1 MINEFNELS
10 LKRKSWVDTTKSN
23 GFDNGIKNLLTE
35 LYPDNAHFIY
45 ELLQNAEDTEATE
58 VKFSLKDNELIFQ
71 HNGRDFDFKDIEG
84 ITSIG
89 QGTKKD
95 DINKIGKFGVGFK
108 AIFAY
113 TNTPLIYSNQ
123 YNFSINDLVIPIE
136 IDKKNYDYPTTMIFP
151 FDNKNKEPQIAYQE
165 IKKGLSSIRDNT
177 LLFLKNINKINYE
190 YENNLNQIMRDE
202 IDNEKVSILN
212 SATKEKT
219 NWLRFKQFLPK
230 SNNLF
235 VSIAYKLEENI
246 ELKKEQIVPI
256 DGEVSIYFPAE
267 KETSKLRFHIHAPF
281 SSTVARDSIKDI
293 EENNILRDLISKLIV
308 ESFKYIKENDY
319 LNFNFLQV
327 LPIKEDNLAI
337 FYKPIL
343 FNIIDTFNTKPY
355 ILVED
360 KTFVPAN
367 MCYRASNKIKKLIN
381 ENDLKLLLSNDDSIH
396 WAVNPSQLN
405 SREDKFLKQLQI
417 ENITSETFIN
427 ILEEQLLILNNRMKH
442 FLDTKDNKWFL
453 NFYELMHDIE
463 DQHYLE
469 SDLFKKTIKLNN
481 GSMNYGAQN
490 CFFESTTQFVNTKY
504 IVEPETYLES
514 KKAMQFLEFLDVKT
528 IDLKEEIKLILD
540 LEAHKY
546 SYYDDKNAKVSKTK
560 HLEHWNIFLE
570 YFKTDSSNL
579 SLFSEKT
586 ILFNNQNKLV
596 KANKILLSKPYIQN
610 DLDLIEGI
618 DDCYILHEIYKDISS
633 KEDFIKFIKTIG
645 ALTTIPI
652 IKQRI
657 PQNHPNRNS
666 LIDYSGRTSDY
677 TVNSDY
683 TIEGIKFLS
692 DKKSKEISLL
702 IWNTLIKADKSK
714 QKAFY
719 QRNKSSS
726 ENTAYSSLI
735 YEIKKYSWIPD
746 KNNIFH
752 KPANISQD
760 MLQKE
765 FVYDDSAGWM
775 SAIGLG
781 ENIKKKNDEYKKTEK
796 LVQDLTGFSIDIL
809 EKLKDAGITN
819 EVLVKLA
826 NQKQSESIK
835 TEQLDVLEAIKSH
848 NKNVEKVELDMNPT
862 ILKDQE
868 EYIEKSQKKL
878 KENLEKANPETK
890 KRYSNINTKVGE
902 KETRFFLNEEY
913 KGHCQICG
921 FTFDKKDNQGKYFET
936 FNWLSQKITKQ
947 KLNLV
952 EIGSTL
958 CLCSRCHAILKDG
971 DFESK
976 FLSNIEKTDINLNHF
991 SFNEFCSVITKSTN
1005 DIEIPEK
1012 FDFIEMDMY
1021 KLHIKLLNEDAYIFY
1036 TEEHLL
1042 HFYNILTLVQNS

>member
-405 SREDKFLKQLQI
+405 SREDKFLKQLKI

-427 ILEEQLLILNNRMKH
+427 ILEEQLLILNNRMKQ

-453 NFYELMHDIE
+453 NFYELIFDIE
-463 DQHYLE
+463 QQHYLE
-469 SDLFKKTIKLNN
+469 SALFKKTIKLNN

-528 IDLKEEIKLILD
+528 IDLKEEIKIILD
-540 LEAHKY
+540 FEA
-546 SYYDDKNAKVSKTK
+546 
-560 HLEHWNIFLE
+560 
-570 YFKTDSSNL
+570 
-579 SLFSEKT
+579 
-586 ILFNNQNKLV
+586 
-596 KANKILLSKPYIQN
+596 
-610 DLDLIEGI
+610 
-618 DDCYILHEIYKDISS
+618 YK
-633 KEDFIKFIKTIG
+633 
-645 ALTTIPI
+645 
-652 IKQRI
+652 
-657 PQNHPNRNS
+657 
-666 LIDYSGRTSDY
+666 
-677 TVNSDY
+677 
-683 TIEGIKFLS
+683 
-692 DKKSKEISLL
+692 
-702 IWNTLIKADKSK
+702 
-714 QKAFY
+714 
-719 QRNKSSS
+719 
-726 ENTAYSSLI
+726 
-735 YEIKKYSWIPD
+735 
-746 KNNIFH
+746 
-752 KPANISQD
+752 
-760 MLQKE
+760 
-765 FVYDDSAGWM
+765 
-775 SAIGLG
+775 
-781 ENIKKKNDEYKKTEK
+781 
-796 LVQDLTGFSIDIL
+796 
-809 EKLKDAGITN
+809 
-819 EVLVKLA
+819 
-826 NQKQSESIK
+826 
-835 TEQLDVLEAIKSH
+835 
-848 NKNVEKVELDMNPT
+848 
-862 ILKDQE
+862 
-868 EYIEKSQKKL
+868 
-878 KENLEKANPETK
+878 
-890 KRYSNINTKVGE
+890 
-902 KETRFFLNEEY
+902 
-913 KGHCQICG
+913 
-921 FTFDKKDNQGKYFET
+921 
-936 FNWLSQKITKQ
+936 
-947 KLNLV
+947 
-952 EIGSTL
+952 
-958 CLCSRCHAILKDG
+958 
-971 DFESK
+971 
-976 FLSNIEKTDINLNHF
+976 
-991 SFNEFCSVITKSTN
+991 
-1005 DIEIPEK
+1005 
-1012 FDFIEMDMY
+1012 
-1021 KLHIKLLNEDAYIFY
+1021 
-1036 TEEHLL
+1036 
-1042 HFYNILTLVQNS
+1042 

>member
-337 FYKPIL
+337 FYEPIL
-343 FNIIDTFNTKPY
+343 LDIIKTFNNEPY
-355 ILVED
+355 VLVED
-360 KTFVPAN
+360 KTFMPAN
-367 MCYRASNKIKKLIN
+367 VCYRASNKIKKLIN
-381 ENDLKLLLSNDDSIH
+381 ENDLKYLVSTDKSIY

-405 SREDKFLKQLQI
+405 SREDKFLKQLKI
-417 ENITSETFIN
+417 ENLTNEIFIER
-427 ILEEQLLILNNRMKH
+427 LEENLTRLNNNTKE
-442 FLDTKDNKWFL
+442 FFETKDNEWFL
-453 NFYELMHDIE
+453 KFYELMCDLE
-463 DQHYLE
+463 DKHYI
-469 SDLFKKTIKLNN
+469 DFYIFKKIIKLNN
-481 GSMNYGAQN
+481 GNMNYTSQN
-490 CFFESTTQFVNTKY
+490 CFFESTTQFVNTKS
-504 IVEPETYLES
+504 IVEPKTYVNS
-514 KKAMQFLEFLDVKT
+514 KKAQQFLEFLDVKT
-528 IDLKEEIKLILD
+528 IDLKEEIKLILN
-540 LEAHKY
+540 LEAYEY
-546 SYYDDKNAKVSKTK
+546 SNYDDKNAKVSKTK
-560 HLEHWNIFLE
+560 HLEHWNVFLE
-570 YFKTDSSNL
+570 YFKTESINL
-579 SLFSEKT
+579 SLFTGKT
-586 ILFNNQNKLV
+586 ILFNNQNKLA
-596 KANKILLSKPYIQN
+596 KPNEIILSKPYIEN
-610 DLDLIEGI
+610 DLHLLDGI
-618 DDCYILHEIYKDISS
+618 GSCFSLHDIYKDILNQ
-633 KEDFIKFIKTIG
+633 EDFLEFIKKLG
-645 ALTTIPI
+645 VLTSIPI
-652 IKQRI
+652 KEQRI
-657 PQNHPNRNS
+657 PWDHPDRSKIVEYGN
-666 LIDYSGRTSDY
+666 
-677 TVNSDY
+677 VSDY
-683 TIEGIKFLS
+683 TINKDYNIDDLEKIFKES
-692 DKKSKEISLL
+692 NYEISLIL
-702 IWNTLIKADKSK
+702 WQTIISSDKNKQFTKYRRIKT
-714 QKAFY
+714 
-719 QRNKSSS
+719 SSLNS
-726 ENTAYSSLI
+726 APSSLI
-735 YEIKKYSWIPD
+735 YNLKKLNWIPD
-746 KNNIFH
+746 KNNVFH
-752 KPANISQD
+752 KPSEISQQ
-760 MLQKE
+760 MLPKE
-765 FVYDDSAGWM
+765 FIYDDSKGWM

-781 ENIKKKNDEYKKTEK
+781 EDIKKKNDEYKKTEK
-796 LVQDLTGFSIDIL
+796 LIHDTTGFSIDKL
-809 EKLKDAGITN
+809 EKAKDAGITD
-819 EVLVKLA
+819 EDIEKLII
-826 NQKQSESIK
+826 QKQSASVK
-835 TEQLDVLEAIKSH
+835 TEKLDMIAAIKSH
-848 NKNVEKVELDMNPT
+848 DKYVEKIEQELNPT

-878 KENLEKANPETK
+878 KENLEKANQETK

-958 CLCSRCHAILKDG
+958 CLCSRCHAILKYG

-991 SFNEFCSVITKSTN
+991 SFNEFCNVITKITN

>member
-337 FYKPIL
+337 FYEPIL
-343 FNIIDTFNTKPY
+343 LDIIKTFNNEPY
-355 ILVED
+355 VLVED
-360 KTFVPAN
+360 KTFMPAN
-367 MCYRASNKIKKLIN
+367 VCYRASNKIKKLIN
-381 ENDLKLLLSNDDSIH
+381 ENDLKYLVSTDKSIY

-405 SREDKFLKQLQI
+405 SREDKFLKQLKI
-417 ENITSETFIN
+417 ENLTNEIFIER
-427 ILEEQLLILNNRMKH
+427 LEENLTRLNNNTKE
-442 FLDTKDNKWFL
+442 FFETKDNEWFL
-453 NFYELMHDIE
+453 KFYELMCDLE
-463 DQHYLE
+463 DKHYI
-469 SDLFKKTIKLNN
+469 DFYIFKKIIKLNN
-481 GSMNYGAQN
+481 GNMNYTSQN

-504 IVEPETYLES
+504 IVEPKTYVNS
-514 KKAMQFLEFLDVKT
+514 KKAQQFLEFLDVKT
-528 IDLKEEIKLILD
+528 IDLKEEIKLILNQED
-540 LEAHKY
+540 
-546 SYYDDKNAKVSKTK
+546 
-560 HLEHWNIFLE
+560 FLE
-570 YFKTDSSNL
+570 
-579 SLFSEKT
+579 
-586 ILFNNQNKLV
+586 
-596 KANKILLSKPYIQN
+596 
-610 DLDLIEGI
+610 
-618 DDCYILHEIYKDISS
+618 
-633 KEDFIKFIKTIG
+633 FIKKLG
-645 ALTTIPI
+645 VLTSIPI
-652 IKQRI
+652 KEQRI
-657 PQNHPNRNS
+657 PWDHPDRSKIVEYGN
-666 LIDYSGRTSDY
+666 
-677 TVNSDY
+677 VSDY
-683 TIEGIKFLS
+683 TINKDYNIDDLEKIFKES
-692 DKKSKEISLL
+692 NYEISLIL
-702 IWNTLIKADKSK
+702 WQTIISSDKNKQFTKYRRIKT
-714 QKAFY
+714 
-719 QRNKSSS
+719 SSLNS
-726 ENTAYSSLI
+726 APSSLI
-735 YEIKKYSWIPD
+735 YNLKKLNWIPD
-746 KNNIFH
+746 KNNVFH
-752 KPANISQD
+752 KPSEISQQ
-760 MLQKE
+760 MLPKE
-765 FVYDDSAGWM
+765 FIYDDSKGWM

-781 ENIKKKNDEYKKTEK
+781 EDIKKKNDEYKKTEK
-796 LVQDLTGFSIDIL
+796 LIHDTTGFSIDKL
-809 EKLKDAGITN
+809 EKAKDAGITD
-819 EVLVKLA
+819 E
-826 NQKQSESIK
+826 
-835 TEQLDVLEAIKSH
+835 
-848 NKNVEKVELDMNPT
+848 
-862 ILKDQE
+862 
-868 EYIEKSQKKL
+868 
-878 KENLEKANPETK
+878 
-890 KRYSNINTKVGE
+890 
-902 KETRFFLNEEY
+902 
-913 KGHCQICG
+913 
-921 FTFDKKDNQGKYFET
+921 
-936 FNWLSQKITKQ
+936 
-947 KLNLV
+947 
-952 EIGSTL
+952 
-958 CLCSRCHAILKDG
+958 
-971 DFESK
+971 
-976 FLSNIEKTDINLNHF
+976 DI
-991 SFNEFCSVITKSTN
+991 
-1005 DIEIPEK
+1005 
-1012 FDFIEMDMY
+1012 
-1021 KLHIKLLNEDAYIFY
+1021 
-1036 TEEHLL
+1036 
-1042 HFYNILTLVQNS
+1042 